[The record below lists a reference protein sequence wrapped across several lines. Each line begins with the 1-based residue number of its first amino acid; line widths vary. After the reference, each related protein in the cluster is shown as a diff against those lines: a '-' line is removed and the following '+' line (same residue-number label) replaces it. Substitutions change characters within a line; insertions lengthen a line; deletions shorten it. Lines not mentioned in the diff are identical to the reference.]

1 LNFLVSLGELKLKL
15 CVEVGRFETFDD
27 VSKLEHEDF
36 VVSSRVLSNTTER
49 RSSIGQE
56 LS

>member
-1 LNFLVSLGELKLKL
+1 VSLGELKLKL